1 MRALLTFI
9 AGGPGRVAIT
19 ATAVVVITF
28 VLAGAGWDLAR
39 AAWTTTLFA
48 AGFTFAFAVLAL
60 IGAATGASDEAPV
73 AAPKEADRGHG

>member
-1 MRALLTFI
+1 MRALLNLI

-19 ATAVVVITF
+19 AAAVVIITF

-48 AGFTFAFAVLAL
+48 AGFTFAFAVLAMVA
-60 IGAATGASDEAPV
+60 AATGVTDEAPV
-73 AAPKEADRGHG
+73 TVKEGDRG